1 MADFDLT
8 FQKWF
13 VNFHYENS
21 RKTELKDTINP
32 LQRFVEKRQFLN
44 QKNPWLNNIKWP
56 IYCCF
61 EWHNLFF
68 CAILR

>member
-32 LQRFVEKRQFLN
+32 LQLFVEKRQFLN
-44 QKNPWLNNIKWP
+44 KKNPWLNNI
-56 IYCCF
+56 IY
-61 EWHNLFF
+61 H
-68 CAILR
+68 